1 MRHPRRAQVVE
12 RLPAQR
18 ELSLERVEKRRTNLW
33 IVAGLF
39 IIAASAA
46 VGLTLSADSAL
57 IPDQPA
63 LRWALSAL
71 AIAFLLYVVEQEQ
84 TLRRLTRALLNAEVL
99 AASLRARIQDLTTL
113 SRVGRLV
120 NSVLTMDEMLDLLL
134 DAVTELTAAG
144 RASVSFLEDEGLRI
158 AVSRGDDVPPP
169 GTLVPLEG
177 GVSGW
182 VAQHREPVL
191 ITGRLAESQFPG
203 HHVREGDRGS
213 SVVAPLIAEGLVL
226 GVLSVERDA
235 SSQPFTEVEMRSVA
249 LFADQAATAVLNA
262 RRYDEQR
269 YTAERLADALER
281 RGEFVATLVH
291 ELKTPLTAIVG
302 MSQLL
307 ATHLGDLAPDRRDSV
322 IGTLRDQSVRL
333 SGMVQ
338 EILQV
343 ASADAGADLRREH
356 LDLQEVTRAA
366 VDAAQAVAGAREDG
380 RRPISIR
387 FPEDVPLVPGDPEAL
402 RRVVLNLLEN
412 AIKYSPAGSPIEVT
426 GHLLGDELEVRVSDQ
441 GRGIPPDEVGS
452 VFERFRRTADRSS
465 GGVGLGLYIVRS
477 LVSAHGGR
485 VWVDSEVGR
494 GSTFG
499 VVLPVSEPA
508 EDPVPPAVA
517 SAASSGER

>member
-1 MRHPRRAQVVE
+1 MRHPERALVVE
-12 RLPAQR
+12 RLPAER
-18 ELSLERVEKRRTNLW
+18 ELSLERVERRRTNLW

-46 VGLTLSADSAL
+46 VGLTLSSESDFL
-57 IPDQPA
+57 PDRPA

-71 AIAFLLYVVEQEQ
+71 AVAFLLYVVEQER
-84 TLRRLTRALLNAEVL
+84 TLRRLTRALLDAEVL
-99 AASLRARIQDLTTL
+99 AASLQGRIRDLTTL

-134 DAVTELTAAG
+134 DAVTELTGAG
-144 RASVSFLEDEGLRI
+144 RASVSFLEDDGLRI
-158 AVSRGDDVPPP
+158 AASRGTDVPVA
-169 GTLVPLEG
+169 GTHVPLG
-177 GVSGW
+177 AGVSGW

-191 ITGRLAESQFPG
+191 ITGRLADSQFPG
-203 HHVREGDRGS
+203 HHPRETERGS
-213 SVVAPLIAEGLVL
+213 SVVAPLVAEDAVL
-226 GVLSVERDA
+226 GVLSVERGADA
-235 SSQPFTEVEMRSVA
+235 APFTEVEMRSVA

-269 YTAERLADALER
+269 HTAERLADALER
-281 RGEFVATLVH
+281 RGDFVATLVH

-307 ATHLGDLAPDRRDSV
+307 ASRGADLPPDRREGV
-322 IGTLRDQSVRL
+322 LATLRDQSMRL

-356 LDLQEVTRAA
+356 LDLEEVVVTA
-366 VDAAQAVAGAREDG
+366 VDAAQAVAGARENG
-380 RRPISIR
+380 RRPIQVR
-387 FPEDVPLVPGDPEAL
+387 FPEDAPLVPGDPEAL

-412 AIKYSPAGSPIEVT
+412 AIKYSPAGSPIDVS
-426 GHLLGDELEVRVSDQ
+426 GHLVGDELEVRVSDR
-441 GRGIPPDEVGS
+441 GRGIPPGEIAT

-477 LVSAHGGR
+477 LVTAHGGR
-485 VWVDSEVGR
+485 VWVDSDVGH
-494 GSTFG
+494 GTTFG
-499 VVLPVSEPA
+499 VALPVSLRTSE
-508 EDPVPPAVA
+508 VPTPAVV
-517 SAASSGER
+517 AATSWDA